1 MSVSER
7 EREILPDS
15 IDTKLMEMPIL
26 GAMLI
31 TIVIKIYKQSLLF
44 VHFPNYTVA
53 GREAT

>member
-1 MSVSER
+1 MFER
-7 EREILPDS
+7 EREILSDS

-26 GAMLI
+26 VAMLI
-31 TIVIKIYKQSLLF
+31 TIIIMIYMQSSMF